1 MRNDMIAVV
10 LPPGEAFAPAAAGPV
25 GLEVHRLAV
34 QPSVFR
40 PLVLGA
46 AVAAPFAEVPFRPVQ
61 PPWMLAGAVTRY
73 SVGVVQALG
82 GRVPALVE
90 VHDLP
95 ELAIELAE
103 RLPVPVVLV
112 LHTDPQDKRRARSPS
127 ERLFLL
133 GLLARVVALS
143 AILRDR
149 LLDGLNEPLRDPDV
163 LAECISLDALR
174 GDVVAAWAAGEA
186 MPK

>member
-1 MRNDMIAVV
+1 MNLTRLLVMARK
-10 LPPGEAFAPAAAGPV
+10 
-25 GLEVHRLAV
+25 EVIQILRD
-34 QPSVFR
+34 PRS
-40 PLVLGA
+40 
-46 AVAAPFAEVPFRPVQ
+46 
-61 PPWMLAGAVTRY
+61 
-73 SVGVVQALG
+73 
-82 GRVPALVE
+82 
-90 VHDLP
+90 
-95 ELAIELAE
+95 LAIVFLM
-103 RLPVPVVLV
+103 PVVLV

-143 AILRDR
+143 ASLRDR

-163 LAECISLDALR
+163 LPECISLDALR